1 METKFWTP
9 QETRVASVSIALG
22 RQGEDHVRVLVTRRD
37 SFGDVLC
44 TTPVIRRLRK
54 ELGPGATINVHTF
67 YPYVFSGNDDVDL
80 ASNGNDMHVRWGDPR
95 IHTGPATPGSMLDLS
110 GNYDRVI
117 DLNLAFEKRFRKV
130 QAVDAYME
138 EVFGDRGPDADKGVV
153 LASVPVPNLDME
165 LGGAIIMHPARSER
179 LRTLPKAFWQQLV
192 DELVLRGKL
201 IITVGT
207 SQDYDLNNVHRD
219 TRNHLNPQQQAA
231 LIRAAACLVASE
243 SGILGGILPA
253 TDTPAVGLLT
263 MSLPETCGPY
273 RLGGLCKR
281 FYPVLAK
288 VDCVGCSLRY
298 DHVITAH
305 GCLENRDY
313 ACVNT
318 FDPVEVADKV
328 IEAAETGRDE

>member
-1 METKFWTP
+1 M
-9 QETRVASVSIALG
+9 
-22 RQGEDHVRVLVTRRD
+22 RVLVARRD

-54 ELGPGATINVHTF
+54 ELGPDATINVHTF
-67 YPYVFSGNDDVDL
+67 YPYVFAGNDDVDL
-80 ASNGNDMHVRWGDPR
+80 ASNGSDMHVRRGSR
-95 IHTGPATPGSMLDLS
+95 YVATGQATPGSLLDLS
-110 GNYDRVI
+110 GNYDRVV
-117 DLNLAFEKRFRKV
+117 DLNLAFEKRFRKLH
-130 QAVDAYME
+130 AVDAYME
-138 EVFGDRGPDADKGVV
+138 EVFGDRGDDKDKGVV
-153 LASVPVPNLDME
+153 LADVPVPDLSTNLS
-165 LGGAIIMHPARSER
+165 GAIVVHPARSER
-179 LRTLPKAFWQQLV
+179 LRTLPKAFWQALV

-201 IITVGT
+201 VVTVGT
-207 SQDYDLNNVHRD
+207 SQDYDLGNVHRD

-231 LIRAAACLVASE
+231 LIRSAACLVASE

-288 VDCVGCSLRY
+288 IDCVGCSLRY

-305 GCLENRDY
+305 GCLENREY

-318 FDPVEVADKV
+318 FDPVEVANKV
-328 IEAAETGRDE
+328 IEAAETGRLDGR

>member
-1 METKFWTP
+1 M
-9 QETRVASVSIALG
+9 
-22 RQGEDHVRVLVTRRD
+22 RVLVTRRD

-44 TTPVIRRLRK
+44 TTPVIRRLRR
-54 ELGPGATINVHTF
+54 ELGPDATINVHTF
-67 YPYVFSGNDDVDL
+67 YPYVFCGNNDVDF
-80 ASNGNDMHVRWGDPR
+80 ASNGNDMHVRR
-95 IHTGPATPGSMLDLS
+95 NLFYVFTGPAPDEPEMKLECH
-110 GNYDRVI
+110 YDRVI
-117 DLNLAFEKRFRKV
+117 DLNLAFEKRYRKV
-130 QAVDAYME
+130 HAVDAYME
-138 EVFGDRGPDADKGVV
+138 EVFGDRGDDRDKGVV
-153 LASVPVPNLDME
+153 LADVPVPD
-165 LGGAIIMHPARSER
+165 LGMNVPSLGSAIIVHPARSEK
-179 LRTLPKAFWQQLV
+179 LRTLPVEFWQALV

-201 IITVGT
+201 VITVGT

-219 TRNHLNPQQQAA
+219 TKNRLSPQQQAA
-231 LIRAAACLVASE
+231 LIRSAACLVASE

-281 FYPVLAK
+281 FYPIMAK

-313 ACVNT
+313 ACVKT
-318 FDPVEVADKV
+318 FDPIEVADKV
-328 IEAAETGRDE
+328 IEAAETGRDDG